1 MELNQTIRQ
10 VLDQIDAIGFRQT
23 GAFNLR
29 LNGSAVLHSD
39 SEHVRI
45 VKKSDRPGIDI
56 FIDGSAN
63 GEQVH
68 IPVVLSESGVQD
80 VVYNDFFIA
89 DGATVTIV
97 AGCGI
102 HNDGCDQSR
111 HDGIHTF
118 HIGKNANVTYL
129 ENHYGEGS
137 GSGGRVLNPVTQAF
151 VGDNSVFTLNT
162 AQIRGVD
169 STLRETNVSLGKDA
183 RLIVSEKLMTH
194 GDQHAESNM
203 AVELNGENSSAQI
216 VSRSVAKN
224 SSSQLFHPKAI
235 GKNLCKAHIQCD
247 SIIMDQAQ
255 IRSIPEIDARHLDAQ
270 IIHEAAIGRINDEQ
284 LVKLRTFGL
293 SAEQA
298 EAVIIENFLR

>member
-1 MELNQTIRQ
+1 MK
-10 VLDQIDAIGFRQT
+10 LDLTTEKMLEQIDALGFSQT

-29 LNGSAVLHSD
+29 FNGAALGHSD
-39 SEHVRI
+39 SEHIKI

-56 FIDGSAN
+56 LIDGAAN
-63 GEQVH
+63 GEEVH
-68 IPVVLSESGVQD
+68 IPVVLSESGLHD

-89 DGATVTIV
+89 DGANVTIV

-102 HNDGCDQSR
+102 HNDGCDQSQ

-137 GSGGRVLNPVTQAF
+137 GTGGRVLNPVTQAF
-151 VGDNSVFTLNT
+151 VGENSVFTLNT

-169 STLRETNVSLGKDA
+169 STVRETNVSLGKEA
-183 RLIVSEKLMTH
+183 KLFVSEKLMTH
-194 GDQHAESNM
+194 GGQHAESNM
-203 AVELNGENSSAQI
+203 TVELNGESSSAQI
-216 VSRSVAKN
+216 VSRSVAKDD
-224 SSSQLFHPKAI
+224 SQQVFHPKAI

-247 SIIMDQAQ
+247 SIIMDRAQ

-270 IIHEAAIGRINDEQ
+270 IIHEAAIGRINNEQ
-284 LVKLRTFGL
+284 LIKLRTFGL
-293 SAEQA
+293 SAEEA
-298 EAVIIENFLR
+298 EAVIIENFLK